1 MWKRYA
7 AVLLAAML
15 MMSAGCDQQQPPS
28 TNDPP
33 PSEPKSTVETTS
45 PTAPPDE
52 KPNPPKTEPP
62 KQSET
67 KTPSVSSNGKVE
79 DLHVKVYYPD
89 ESGLRLVEVD
99 REIEVTNDADKYAA
113 AVAAMMTPPTEQELA
128 EIFPKRA
135 KLLSVDVEDGV
146 ATVNFDQELQKHF
159 VGGSAGETFLIGS
172 VVNTLTNFD
181 EVREVKIL
189 IDGKE
194 VETLAG
200 HMDLSA
206 PLERMEYLTQDQ

>member
-1 MWKRYA
+1 MLKKCA
-7 AVLLAAML
+7 AVFLTAIL
-15 MMSAGCDQQQPPS
+15 MMSAGCEQQQPPS
-28 TNDPP
+28 
-33 PSEPKSTVETTS
+33 PSEEKKPPIETTN

-52 KPNPPKTEPP
+52 KPPTPSSEPP
-62 KQSET
+62 KQAGP
-67 KTPSVSSNGKVE
+67 KPSKSGGNQSE
-79 DLHVKVYYPD
+79 DLRVKVYYPD
-89 ESGLRLVEVD
+89 ESGLRLVEVERD
-99 REIEVTNDADKYAA
+99 IEVSNDAEKYAA
-113 AVAAMMTPPTEQELA
+113 AVEAMMTPPKESELA

-135 KLLSVDVEDGV
+135 KLLSVDVENGV

-172 VVNTLTNFD
+172 VVNTLTNFE

-200 HMDLSA
+200 HMDLSE
-206 PLERMEYLTQDQ
+206 PLERMEYLTEKQ